1 MTSKYSKKYT
11 TAAVILLFLITFSTQ
26 SSARQGAA
34 NIDGVIIPQAFAQAL
49 RDGMSVPLLLHYEKN
64 SGQDADQPIGTA
76 LLQLDGDQLKIK
88 QIYYEQPEK
97 GAKLS
102 VETLALLEKINGQ
115 VFTDHKT
122 ITLSEDAWL
131 TLQLKQLVLQLI
143 VRKSALGVVATQ
155 RSKELGRS
163 SVEAISSTLGYSG
176 SITNGLGSNS
186 LSYLSLNSITGYRE
200 HHLDINGA
208 IYGLMDEDSRQ
219 AKLYKAMYVRDIN
232 GRRFAAGM
240 LDSWNLQSLAP
251 VTGLNY
257 SQIYGFSYGSRA
269 NSTIFDNTQSLTPII
284 AFLPSAGEVRLLRS
298 GRLLSVQSFDMGNHE
313 INTST
318 LPNGIYNVDMEVV
331 VNGEVIERR
340 TQSVNKLLTP
350 AMANG
355 GALLWQL
362 WGGVLHLDDWRRDE
376 THYFSAQQTSVLGA
390 SATGNLNTVSLGISG
405 YSFDKN
411 PVVETNLTWPISES
425 ININHQNM
433 LSVDNSWGVVNT
445 INANLSD
452 VLNSVWLG
460 QQKSYIG
467 NTLRQIPRDNYSVGV
482 NINFKPLI
490 PKMDSLSISYNNDRY
505 NNSRFYNINYSQ
517 NLMANRYGNLGLR
530 LGLQQNGSGS
540 GEGNNSGKFIT
551 LDFTMPMGHWFS
563 AGLSH
568 KNTGTTFNL
577 AARQDVDVG
586 VVRSIGGN
594 LSQGISGNKHGA
606 NTLNGGVV
614 SRYESKYISG
624 NVSANS
630 SNDGPINTTINGWG
644 SIGWRG
650 KHIASSGRT
659 DGNAGVI
666 IKTDLGSEGLLT
678 AKVNNRNI
686 DLSGARNY
694 IVLPPYA
701 QYDVQ
706 IINHKDSAVNFD
718 IVNQGKN
725 KVILYP
731 GNVAV
736 IEPQIKQMVTV
747 SGVIKAEDGSILSNS
762 IITNNISHATT
773 DNNGEFVMDVD
784 KQFPTIKFKD
794 DNNRSCVA
802 ELDIFSAQG
811 AAWVGD
817 IICKG
822 LKTYGGK

>member
-1 MTSKYSKKYT
+1 MTFKFYQKYT
-11 TAAVILLFLITFSTQ
+11 AIVVASLFFVTFNAA
-26 SSARQGAA
+26 SSAKQGMV
-34 NIDGVIIPQAFAQAL
+34 NIDGVVIPQAFAHAL
-49 RDGMSVPLLLHYEKN
+49 REGMNVPLLLHFEKN
-64 SGQDADQPIGTA
+64 IGQSADQPIGTA
-76 LLQLDGDQLKIK
+76 LLQLDNDKLKVK
-88 QIYYEQPEK
+88 QIYFEQPEK

-102 VETLALLEKINGQ
+102 VETLALLEKISDQ

-122 ITLSEDAWL
+122 IILSEDAQL
-131 TLQLKQLVLQLI
+131 TLQLKQLVLQLT
-143 VRKSALGVVATQ
+143 VKQSALGVVTTQ
-155 RSKELGRS
+155 RSKDVGRS
-163 SVEAISSTLGYSG
+163 TVEAISSTLGYSG

-208 IYGLMDEDSRQ
+208 VYGLMDEDNRQ
-219 AKLYKAMYVRDIN
+219 AKLYKAMYVKDVN

-313 INTST
+313 INTSA
-318 LPNGIYNVDMEVV
+318 LPNGIYNVDMEIV

-350 AMANG
+350 GMANG
-355 GALLWQL
+355 GASLWQL

-376 THYFSAQQTSVLGA
+376 THHFSAQQTAVLGA
-390 SATGNLNTVSLGISG
+390 SATGNFNTVSLGVSG

-411 PVVETNLTWPISES
+411 PVVETNLAWPISES

-433 LSVDNSWGVVNT
+433 LSADNSWGVANT
-445 INANLSD
+445 INTNLSD
-452 VLNSVWLG
+452 VLNSVWLS

-467 NTLRQIPRDNYSVGV
+467 NTLRQTPRDNYSVGV

-490 PKMDSLSISYNNDRY
+490 SNMDSLSVSYNNDRY
-505 NNSRFYNINYSQ
+505 NNSRFFNFNYSH

-530 LGLQQNGSGS
+530 LGLQQNNSSS
-540 GEGNNSGKFIT
+540 GEGNNSDKFIA

-568 KNTGTTFNL
+568 QNGGSTLNL
-577 AARQDVDVG
+577 AARQNVDF
-586 VVRSIGGN
+586 
-594 LSQGISGNKHGA
+594 GIIRNVSGNVSQIVNDNNDGGRA
-606 NTLNGGVV
+606 LNGGVA
-614 SRYESKYISG
+614 SNYESKFISG
-624 NVSANS
+624 NAAANS
-630 SNDGPINTTINGWG
+630 RSDGGINTTINGRG

-650 KHIASSGRT
+650 KNIASSGRA

-666 IKTDLGSEGLLT
+666 IKTDLGKDGLLT

-686 DLSGARNY
+686 DLSGTKNY
-694 IVLPPYA
+694 IALPPYA

-706 IINHKDSAVNFD
+706 IINHKDSAINFD
-718 IVNQGKN
+718 IVSKSKN
-725 KVILYP
+725 KLILYP

-747 SGVIKAEDGSILSNS
+747 SGVIKAEDGSTLSS
-762 IITNNISHATT
+762 STITNNISHTIT
-773 DNNGEFVMDVD
+773 DKDGEFLMDVD

-802 ELDIFSAQG
+802 ELDIASAQG

-817 IICKG
+817 IVCKG